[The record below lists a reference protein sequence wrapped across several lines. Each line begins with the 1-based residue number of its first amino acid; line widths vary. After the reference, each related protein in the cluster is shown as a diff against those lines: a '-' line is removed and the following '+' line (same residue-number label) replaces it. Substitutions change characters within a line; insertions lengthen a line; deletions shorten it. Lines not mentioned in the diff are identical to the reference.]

1 MRIKCNYCVK
11 YNKKIQEFLNHHHIA
26 YKMVG
31 DGKFVQK
38 MMTFSVYTDE
48 SVYSELRKYTWQ
60 KPIMTKEFTKEEL
73 NSAAYLTLLPLEE
86 NVDIKNVEEAYQ
98 FECKYKTFFGT
109 EKYNHMVQT
118 GILKIGVSTKR
129 KDIVFFTS
137 EIGTSEIFISEKFCE
152 LIQMQ
157 NFSGIKYMQVLYSGK
172 LAEELRLIQFLA
184 EEVIPFSKI
193 CTEGEKVKTC
203 PVCGKKQLLTK
214 PDYQLRLS
222 IPKNILKKDFYMT
235 ENIIGYGMARP
246 IYFISQRL
254 YQLFLQK
261 NMVKNVK
268 FQPVLFEE
276 VNT

>member
-1 MRIKCNYCVK
+1 
-11 YNKKIQEFLNHHHIA
+11 
-26 YKMVG
+26 
-31 DGKFVQK
+31 
-38 MMTFSVYTDE
+38 
-48 SVYSELRKYTWQ
+48 
-60 KPIMTKEFTKEEL
+60 
-73 NSAAYLTLLPLEE
+73 
-86 NVDIKNVEEAYQ
+86 
-98 FECKYKTFFGT
+98 
-109 EKYNHMVQT
+109 
-118 GILKIGVSTKR
+118 
-129 KDIVFFTS
+129 
-137 EIGTSEIFISEKFCE
+137 
-152 LIQMQ
+152 MQ
-157 NFSGIKYMQVLYSGK
+157 NFSGIKYVQVLYSGK
-172 LAEELRLIQFLA
+172 LAEELRLIQCLA

-193 CTEGEKVKTC
+193 CTEGEKVKKC

-276 VNT
+276 INT